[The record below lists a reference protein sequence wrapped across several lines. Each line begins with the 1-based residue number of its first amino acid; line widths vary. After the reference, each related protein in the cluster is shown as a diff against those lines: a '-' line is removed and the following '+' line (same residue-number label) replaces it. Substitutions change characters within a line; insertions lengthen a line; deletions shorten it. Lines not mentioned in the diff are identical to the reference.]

1 MNILNL
7 LILIVLII
15 TIEPF
20 ISFILN
26 NGLVFIKPENL
37 TKTELVEKFKKLS
50 SSKSLKDL
58 KNIKNED
65 KKDEGKITTKEFLKS
80 CYVKLLDSIFK
91 FKNLIGKIIIFSILI
106 KYFRKIRIMNIIFRI
121 INYIFLAT
129 FGIIITDIYGF
140 KEIIDQI
147 GYY

>member
-1 MNILNL
+1 M
-7 LILIVLII
+7 LIVLII
-15 TIEPF
+15 TIEPLIRF
-20 ISFILN
+20 LFNYGLEFN

-37 TKTELVEKFKKLS
+37 SKTELVEKFKKLS
-50 SSKSLKDL
+50 SSKTLKNL
-58 KNIKNED
+58 GNIKNED
-65 KKDEGKITTKEFLKS
+65 KKDEGKITTKEFLKY